1 MSTDSNA
8 ESVNTESV
16 NTETVNAETVNAETV
31 NDGAVSALSVL
42 IMAGEQYRQAVSA
55 HFGLGVS
62 ETQAISHL
70 TQAGELGMAEL
81 AGRLGMST
89 GAATSLVD
97 RLERSDLARRH
108 SHPSDRRRSVVRLT
122 PMGYQVM
129 AYSRRWFLHAFDGI
143 PPEKIDEATAILTSL
158 AGNLST
164 AVAQIPAR
172 LARLERVI
180 LNPAASSA
188 SR

>member
-1 MSTDSNA
+1 MSP
-8 ESVNTESV
+8 ESVNDS
-16 NTETVNAETVNAETV
+16 AI
-31 NDGAVSALSVL
+31 SALSTL

-108 SHPSDRRRSVVRLT
+108 SHPKDRRRSVVRLT
-122 PMGYQVM
+122 PMGYQVV

-143 PPEKIDEATAILTSL
+143 PEDKVDEAGMILMSL
-158 AGNLST
+158 ATNLST
-164 AVAQIPAR
+164 AVSQIPAR

-180 LNPAASSA
+180 LTPTGSE
-188 SR
+188 